1 MTDFSDYP
9 HSPDMRVVNDL
20 PRLEASKAAMF
31 YSLAYKL
38 LYLAKSYTFDMLPI
52 AQFLTTRVQF
62 STEQDMSKALN
73 SLAYLNSTKDFE
85 LRLNAKQPLSVLCYI
100 DASHAI
106 LPDRKSQGGSMSFVD
121 AIELLSTK
129 TMKRLS
135 RC

>member
-1 MTDFSDYP
+1 MLESPLVLWNVAVTAPKFVNGVLEFYNVTDFSDYP

-62 STEQDMSKALN
+62 STEH
-73 SLAYLNSTKDFE
+73 SL
-85 LRLNAKQPLSVLCYI
+85 
-100 DASHAI
+100 
-106 LPDRKSQGGSMSFVD
+106 
-121 AIELLSTK
+121 
-129 TMKRLS
+129 
-135 RC
+135 